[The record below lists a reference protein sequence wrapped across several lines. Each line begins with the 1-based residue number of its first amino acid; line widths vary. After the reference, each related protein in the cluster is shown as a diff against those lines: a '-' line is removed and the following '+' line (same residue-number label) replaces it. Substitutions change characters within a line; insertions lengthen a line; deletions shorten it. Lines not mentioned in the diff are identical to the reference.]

1 MSHDLHLVFITIACC
16 WMSQAIVIAF
26 SKKSDRRL
34 KLFSACIIIVM
45 VAAISILNMI
55 RNNTIT

>member
-16 WMSQAIVIAF
+16 LMSQAIVIVF

-34 KLFSACIIIVM
+34 KLFNACIIAIM
-45 VAAISILNMI
+45 LAAISILNMI
-55 RNNTIT
+55 RNNAIT